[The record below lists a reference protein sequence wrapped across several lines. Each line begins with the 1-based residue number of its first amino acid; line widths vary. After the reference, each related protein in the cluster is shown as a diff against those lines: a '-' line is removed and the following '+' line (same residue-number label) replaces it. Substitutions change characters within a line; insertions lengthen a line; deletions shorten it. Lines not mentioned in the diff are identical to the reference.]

1 MQVDVIQAVARL
13 IARALVLANNALS
26 SLETA
31 IANALADDL
40 RAAKTAGTYANLA
53 YTALR
58 NVLAQVG
65 INSAAFDANIRPLI
79 ESRLPAI
86 ALLDRFILNA
96 DQWDGYNA
104 ERKNLMAFLKTN
116 GIRNVVALSG
126 DIHAFFGGQV
136 MDDYDA
142 ATPAPVMVDLVT
154 AGLSSNSLLSSFRAI
169 VDNDQAFAA
178 LRELVYSNVGGAVV
192 NTFDATLRAFNPWL
206 RHADTNTEGYALVT
220 LTPQKLSC
228 TFHTLKALTDS
239 TAPAQPATASTRLLE
254 VTAGTADVT
263 VT

>member
-1 MQVDVIQAVARL
+1 M
-13 IARALVLANNALS
+13 LANNALA
-26 SLETA
+26 SLETT

-40 RAAKTAGTYANLA
+40 RAARTAGTYANLA

-58 NVLAQVG
+58 NVLVQAG
-65 INSAAFDANIRPLI
+65 IDSAAFDASIKPLI
-79 ESRLPAI
+79 EARLPAI
-86 ALLDRFILNA
+86 TLLERFILNA
-96 DQWDGYNA
+96 DQWDGFNA

-142 ATPAPVMVDLVT
+142 AAPAPVMVDLVT
-154 AGLSSNSLLSSFRAI
+154 AGLSSNTLLSSFRTV
-169 VDNDQAFAA
+169 VDTDAAFAA
-178 LRELVYSNVGGAVV
+178 LRELIYSNVGGTLV

-206 RHADTNTEGYALVT
+206 RHADTNAEGYALVT

-228 TFHTLKALTDS
+228 TFHTLKPLAGG
-239 TAPAQPATASTRLLE
+239 TAPALPATAGTRLLE
-254 VTAGTADVT
+254 VAAGTADVT